1 MQFFSLLVF
10 PILITV
16 SGWYYLFAVLI
27 FIHLLSSIG
36 LVVVALANLRWAI
49 FVSKKLSQIDSFH

>member
-36 LVVVALANLRWAI
+36 VVVVALANLRWAI
-49 FVSKKLSQIDSFH
+49 FVSKKLSQIGSFH